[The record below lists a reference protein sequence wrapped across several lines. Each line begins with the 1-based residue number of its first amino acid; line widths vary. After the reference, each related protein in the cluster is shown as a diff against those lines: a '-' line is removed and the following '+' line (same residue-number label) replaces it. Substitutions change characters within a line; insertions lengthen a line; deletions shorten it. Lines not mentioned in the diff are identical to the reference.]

1 MSNMNLENKI
11 DEELM
16 LLFVRA
22 ESGRERSE
30 VRLDRTLQV
39 YIWPCKEVL
48 CSDRELLT
56 WTKEMP

>member
-22 ESGRERSE
+22 EPERERSE
-30 VRLDRTLQV
+30 ARLDRALQV

-48 CSDRELLT
+48 RSDRENY
-56 WTKEMP
+56 

>member
-22 ESGRERSE
+22 EPERERSE
-30 VRLDRTLQV
+30 ARLDRALQV

-48 CSDRELLT
+48 RSDRELLT
-56 WTKEMP
+56 WTKGML

>member
-11 DEELM
+11 DKELM

-22 ESGRERSE
+22 EPARERSE
-30 VRLDRTLQV
+30 VRLDRALQV

-48 CSDRELLT
+48 RSDRELLT
-56 WTKEMP
+56 WTKGML